1 MLMPRC
7 GAELSGV
14 QAAAVSQ
21 AKFAGSNFPLSR
33 PVRLLSDAAPTVI
46 GGLRLNNLAPS
57 MSGRIEPIREKD
69 VVSRGCLPSK
79 ETPMSVKLISV
90 VAAFGVLSSV
100 AIALDVTPSYP
111 TKADFD
117 WTFAQFG
124 TVSTVDAE
132 SIAADRKKILMA
144 GLKQMNLEKF
154 GEE

>member
-1 MLMPRC
+1 
-7 GAELSGV
+7 
-14 QAAAVSQ
+14 
-21 AKFAGSNFPLSR
+21 
-33 PVRLLSDAAPTVI
+33 
-46 GGLRLNNLAPS
+46 
-57 MSGRIEPIREKD
+57 
-69 VVSRGCLPSK
+69 
-79 ETPMSVKLISV
+79 MSVKLISM

-144 GLKQMNLEKF
+144 GLNR
-154 GEE
+154 

>member
-1 MLMPRC
+1 
-7 GAELSGV
+7 
-14 QAAAVSQ
+14 
-21 AKFAGSNFPLSR
+21 
-33 PVRLLSDAAPTVI
+33 
-46 GGLRLNNLAPS
+46 
-57 MSGRIEPIREKD
+57 MSSRIEPIREKD
-69 VVSRGCLPSK
+69 VVPGGCIPSK
-79 ETPMSVKLISV
+79 EIPMSVKLISV

-132 SIAADRKKILMA
+132 SIAADRKKIRMA
-144 GLKQMNLEKF
+144 GLRQMNLEKF